1 MNTHNDLVKAR
12 FQLNM
17 GRIHGLVKLI
27 FSDIDPLRATA
38 PFQSDGARAD
48 ILRTIVVFLHATFE
62 DVLRT
67 MARQRIAVAKS
78 QVLDKIPL
86 VGTSRSG
93 RAEKFHLGALN
104 AHRGKTV
111 DQLIHESV
119 ENYLDRESFGSCGD
133 VDEVLTQMGLDT
145 APFKPFYADLD
156 QMMKRR
162 HRIVHEADL
171 PSPKD
176 SLSAPWTIADNY
188 NLSVWLVVVPIFYGL
203 LRISVDP
210 TDEVQRWFLERWI
223 KAIELTRS
231 WREEFIAVRKEP
243 PELMLLDLQK
253 AAARLSEVTVL
264 LGQPSD
270 EEILS
275 IWEKTKS
282 PDDDTTE
289 EQARA
294 KIVAWRDNGKG

>member
-1 MNTHNDLVKAR
+1 MNTHDDLVKAR

-17 GRIHGLVKLI
+17 GRISALVKLA
-27 FSDIDPLRATA
+27 FSDIDSLKPC
-38 PFQSDGARAD
+38 RAD
-48 ILRTIVVFLHATFE
+48 ILRTVVVFLHATFE

-67 MARQRIAVAKS
+67 MARQRIAVANS
-78 QVLDKIPL
+78 QVLDRIPL
-86 VGTSRSG
+86 VETSRSG
-93 RAEKFHLGALN
+93 RAEKFLLGALN

-119 ENYLDRESFGSCGD
+119 ENYLDRESFSSCGD

-145 APFKPFYADLD
+145 APFKPYYADLD

-176 SLSAPWTIADNY
+176 SLCASWTIADDY
-188 NLSVWLVVVPIFYGL
+188 NLILWLAVVPVFYGL
-203 LRISVDP
+203 LRMSVDP
-210 TDEVQRWFLERWI
+210 ADEVQRWFLERRI
-223 KAIELTRS
+223 KAIELTRL

-253 AAARLSEVTVL
+253 ATERLSEAKAL
-264 LGQPSD
+264 LEQQPSD
-270 EEILS
+270 EEMLS
-275 IWEKTKS
+275 IWKTTKS
-282 PDDDTTE
+282 ADDNTTE

-294 KIVAWRDNGKG
+294 KIVAWRDNRK